1 MDNPEQTPS
10 ANADEP
16 NAEAP
21 GDLAAFAETTGDI
34 GTAADALPAIQVKP
48 VGSELAIDPIPDT
61 RLYVPDNEEW
71 DVHIKRDS
79 ERLFCYS
86 KHPGEDWFHLLLNGE
101 IYVSRQHEKYC
112 LRCALRMG
120 FLTVDRLF
128 WQHRVPKLRNRITPL
143 S

>member
-1 MDNPEQTPS
+1 MAIED
-10 ANADEP
+10 
-16 NAEAP
+16 NAESTIPLSADDAP
-21 GDLAAFAETTGDI
+21 PVVPAMVPTESTPIEGVIESSIIDSR
-34 GTAADALPAIQVKP
+34 TAD
-48 VGSELAIDPIPDT
+48 SSIDPIPDT
-61 RLYVPDNEEW
+61 RLYVPDNEDW

-120 FLTVDRLF
+120 FLTEDRLF
-128 WQHRVPKLRNRITPL
+128 WQHRVPKKRDRVSPL
-143 S
+143 Q

>member
-1 MDNPEQTPS
+1 MDENS
-10 ANADEP
+10 ATSETSATNETDSPQPPPVPHAVDAGAAADESS
-16 NAEAP
+16 AAP
-21 GDLAAFAETTGDI
+21 
-34 GTAADALPAIQVKP
+34 P
-48 VGSELAIDPIPDT
+48 VDPIPDT
-61 RLYVPDNEEW
+61 RLYVADHEDW

-120 FLTVDRLF
+120 FLTEDRLF
-128 WQHRVPKLRNRITPL
+128 WQHRVPKKRNRVV
-143 S
+143 